1 MAELYA
7 WPGILTTLLEDR
19 DLSVSESTWA
29 MRQIMSGSATP
40 SQLAGFLVA
49 LRAKGETVDEIVGFR
64 DAILEAALPLPVDPN
79 VLDIVG
85 TGGDRFGTVNVSTM
99 AAVVAAA
106 SGVPVVKHGNRA
118 ASSASG
124 SSDVLSALGI
134 DLTLTPEQ
142 VAETLARAG
151 ITFAF
156 ASAFH
161 PGFRHAGP
169 TRSEL
174 GVPTV
179 FNFLGPLCNPARAEA
194 NAVGVAHLDRVPLI
208 TGVFRT
214 RGATALV
221 FRGDDG
227 LDELTTTGHSRLW
240 EVSRGDVHEHD
251 LDPRDLGIRLAQI
264 DDLLGGEPAHN
275 ASIVHRVFEGEQGAV
290 RDIVLLNAA
299 AGIVSFRLSQDAT
312 QVQRPIL
319 ERLAEERTPRP
330 PRSTAARHRRS
341 SPTGSRSPAPS
352 PERADVFRGDAVH
365 PHDALTEIATLLERE
380 RSSRYKS
387 KAFRAAADAIEGLSD
402 EQLRD
407 AASLRRRKGIGDSTF
422 AVIQEALEGRVPTY
436 LLDLRERAGVQR
448 SSTLRGLLRG
458 DLHSHSDWSDGLTSI
473 DLMVD
478 AARALGHEYL
488 ALTDHSPRLRVA
500 NGLSP
505 ERLRA
510 QLEIVGG
517 MSGGRI
523 HAAVRHRGGH
533 PRRRRRSTRSRSC
546 WRSSTSWSP
555 RRIPSCAWS
564 TVR

>member
-1 MAELYA
+1 MAELYT
-7 WPGILTTLLEDR
+7 WPGILTTLLERR

-64 DAILEAALPLPVDPN
+64 DAILEAALPLRVDPA

-99 AAVVAAA
+99 AALVAAA
-106 SGVPVVKHGNRA
+106 TGVPVVKHGNRA
-118 ASSASG
+118 ASSSSG
-124 SSDVLSALGI
+124 SSDVLAALGV
-134 DLTLTPEQ
+134 DLSLPPEA
-142 VAETLARAG
+142 VAAALPRAG

-156 ASAFH
+156 AAAFH

-240 EVSRGDVHEHD
+240 EVSRGDIHEHD
-251 LDPRDLGIRLAQI
+251 LDPRDLDIPLAQI
-264 DDLLGGEPAHN
+264 DDLLGGDPSHN
-275 ASIVHRVFEGEQGAV
+275 AAIVRRVLAGEEGPV

-299 AGIVSFRLSQDAT
+299 AGLVAYRLFQDAA

-319 ERLAEERTPRP
+319 DRLAEARDD
-330 PRSTAARHRRS
+330 AAAAIDS
-341 SPTGSRSPAPS
+341 GA
-352 PERADVFRGDAVH
+352 
-365 PHDALTEIATLLERE
+365 ATQTLERWVE
-380 RSSRYKS
+380 V
-387 KAFRAAADAIEGLSD
+387 
-402 EQLRD
+402 
-407 AASLRRRKGIGDSTF
+407 T
-422 AVIQEALEGRVPTY
+422 
-436 LLDLRERAGVQR
+436 RE
-448 SSTLRGLLRG
+448 
-458 DLHSHSDWSDGLTSI
+458 
-473 DLMVD
+473 
-478 AARALGHEYL
+478 LG
-488 ALTDHSPRLRVA
+488 S
-500 NGLSP
+500 
-505 ERLRA
+505 
-510 QLEIVGG
+510 
-517 MSGGRI
+517 
-523 HAAVRHRGGH
+523 
-533 PRRRRRSTRSRSC
+533 
-546 WRSSTSWSP
+546 
-555 RRIPSCAWS
+555 
-564 TVR
+564 